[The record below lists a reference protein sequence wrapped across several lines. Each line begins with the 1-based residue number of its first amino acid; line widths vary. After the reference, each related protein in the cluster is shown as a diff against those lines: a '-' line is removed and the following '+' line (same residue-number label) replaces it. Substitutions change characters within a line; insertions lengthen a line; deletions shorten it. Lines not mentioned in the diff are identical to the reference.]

1 MSEPRIS
8 AQTKSVVATRARHCC
23 EYCRCQAKFSP
34 DSFSIEHIIPRA
46 RGGNDELENL
56 ALACQ
61 GCNGFKYTDVDAIDP
76 ITGVRVPLFHPRIN
90 LWQEHFAWSDD
101 STIVIG
107 LTSIGRATIEKM
119 KLNRD
124 GVVNL
129 RRALVVI
136 DTHPPRFLEDV

>member
-8 AQTKSVVATRARHCC
+8 AQTKSVVAARARNCC
-23 EYCRCQAKFSP
+23 EYCLCQAKFSP

-46 RGGNDELENL
+46 RGGTDEMNNL

-76 ITGVRVPLFHPRIN
+76 VTGVRVPLFHPRIN
-90 LWQEHFAWSDD
+90 SWQEHFTWSDD
-101 STIVIG
+101 STILIG

-136 DTHPPRFLEDV
+136 DAHPPK